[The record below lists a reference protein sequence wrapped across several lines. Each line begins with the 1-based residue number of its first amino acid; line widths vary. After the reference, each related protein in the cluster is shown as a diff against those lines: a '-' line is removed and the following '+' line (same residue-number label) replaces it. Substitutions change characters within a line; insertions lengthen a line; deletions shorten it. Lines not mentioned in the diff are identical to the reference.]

1 MRSQHRK
8 ILNEPMRSPSPDIA
22 NRSVITHT
30 KSPISDVKN
39 YMRMRDISPTPKHL
53 NMSV

>member
-30 KSPISDVKN
+30 KSPVNDVN
-39 YMRMRDISPTPKHL
+39 NFMRMKDISASPKNL